1 MRGTI
6 FSGFCFKLQKSVPF
20 FRRSSSVE
28 AVMGRKKKKENYQK
42 KDYEMKL
49 KMYCQFQQKNE
60 ITDSA
65 RINHL
70 SRN

>member
-28 AVMGRKKKKENYQK
+28 AVMGRKLSEKRLRDEIKNVLSISAKE
-42 KDYEMKL
+42 
-49 KMYCQFQQKNE
+49 
-60 ITDSA
+60 
-65 RINHL
+65 
-70 SRN
+70 

>member
-28 AVMGRKKKKENYQK
+28 AVMGRKKKKG
-42 KDYEMKL
+42 KL
-49 KMYCQFQQKNE
+49 SEKRLRDEIKNVLS
-60 ITDSA
+60 ISA
-65 RINHL
+65 KE
-70 SRN
+70 